1 MSKNNSGSTTVEMCF
16 VMPIVFSVIV
26 ICLSILLGSVTD
38 IRAQEM
44 AYSAIYT
51 YSGINDFYKGT
62 EYAQNNA
69 LENKPDKA
77 NGQLTVY
84 EKNGNLY
91 GYATN
96 IEGILG
102 IRNKEITY
110 STEYDRCT
118 ERLRRWQLYG
128 DIFQE

>member
-26 ICLSILLGSVTD
+26 ICLGILLSSVTE

-51 YSGINDFYKGT
+51 YSGINDFYGDT
-62 EYAQNNA
+62 EYTQNNA
-69 LENKPDKA
+69 LENKANKA
-77 NGQLTVY
+77 DGQVTVY
-84 EKNGNLY
+84 EKKGNLY
-91 GYATN
+91 GYTTN

-102 IRNKEITY
+102 IKNKKVTY
-110 STEYDRCT
+110 RTEYDRCT
-118 ERLRRWQLYG
+118 TRLRRWQLYG

>member
-16 VMPIVFSVIV
+16 VMPIVFSVII
-26 ICLSILLGSVTD
+26 ICLGILLGSVTD

-44 AYSAIYT
+44 SYSAIYT
-51 YSGINDFYKGT
+51 YSGINDFYIGT

-69 LENKPDKA
+69 LYNKPGKA
-77 NGQLTVY
+77 DGQVKVY
-84 EKNGNLY
+84 EKKGNLY
-91 GYATN
+91 GYTTD

-102 IRNKEITY
+102 IKNKNITY
-110 STEYDRCT
+110 RTEYDKCT
-118 ERLRRWQLYG
+118 TRLRRWQLYG